1 MTFEIQPRR
10 ALYVYLKN
18 KRHVPQLKKF
28 GKITYVSRR
37 MGYVMLY
44 VNDEDIAAQI
54 DKIKQ
59 YKFVRDVLSSPRPDI
74 DPDLGDVHDDIF
86 FENYDEE
93 NGSSSKAEMMQPVDN

>member
-1 MTFEIQPRR
+1 MTFKIQPRR
-10 ALYVYLKN
+10 ALYVYLKIN
-18 KRHVPQLKKF
+18 GMCRNLKKF

-37 MGYVMLY
+37 MGFVMLY

-74 DPDLGDVHDDIF
+74 DPDLGDLHDDIF

-93 NGSSSKAEMMQPVDN
+93 NGSSSPAVMMAPVEK

>member
-1 MTFEIQPRR
+1 
-10 ALYVYLKN
+10 
-18 KRHVPQLKKF
+18 
-28 GKITYVSRR
+28 

-93 NGSSSKAEMMQPVDN
+93 NGHSSQAVMMQPVDK